1 MTVAGLTPRLR
12 EEGRLRMGDSEPIP
26 GKKHRRAVKLTEWRL
41 TSPNRDAIETAAKLW
56 GGEAHEWER
65 APGEQQQWE
74 VHTDASELNVLVPF
88 PQALEERQ
96 LYELYTAGGR
106 TRACNGQEEF
116 ISGGPCLCE
125 ADKRECKLTTHLL
138 VVLPELP
145 GIGVWRLTTS
155 GYNAAVELAGAMR
168 ILRSIHARS
177 HFATAALVLEQRQ
190 QKVPGQA
197 ERQFVVPV
205 LRLPYSL
212 AEAGLGGHL
221 PPALPAGVDP
231 ETGEIVSTAVGYE
244 TVSGSAPR
252 SVNPSEQGH
261 TVSAPRGGVGG
272 EDGSHRSPDME
283 GLRVGADTTSAEAAH
298 TLPSTEGA
306 SPNEERGG
314 EELRDTE
321 ADHSAAKTPDVT
333 PSRRPCLHLNGT
345 RSHERES
352 DGARVE
358 VCVDC
363 GAVIEMIRNPA

>member
-1 MTVAGLTPRLR
+1 VTVVDLTPRLR
-12 EEGRLRMGDSEPIP
+12 EEGRLRMGDSEPIK
-26 GKKHRRAVKLTEWRL
+26 GKKGRRPVKLTEWRL

-56 GGEAHEWER
+56 GGEAHEWAD

-88 PQALEERQ
+88 PQDLEQRQ

-106 TRACNGQEEF
+106 TRACNGREEF
-116 ISGGPCLCE
+116 LSGGPCLCE

-177 HFATAALVLEQRQ
+177 HFATAALVLEQRSQ
-190 QKVPGQA
+190 RIPGQA

-212 AEAGLGGHL
+212 AEAGLVSG
-221 PPALPAGVDP
+221 PARPALPAGVDP
-231 ETGEIVSTAVGYE
+231 ETGEIVSPAVGYE
-244 TVSGSAPR
+244 TGSGSAPR

-261 TVSAPRGGVGG
+261 QSSPVDRGRDPATGG
-272 EDGSHRSPDME
+272 
-283 GLRVGADTTSAEAAH
+283 DTTSAEAAS
-298 TLPSTEGA
+298 PSTSTQGA
-306 SPNEERGG
+306 SSDAAGEG
-314 EELRDTE
+314 EELRESDSTGSE
-321 ADHSAAKTPDVT
+321 PVDAAPPDVEP

-363 GAVIEMIRNPA
+363 GAVIELVRGPA

>member
-1 MTVAGLTPRLR
+1 
-12 EEGRLRMGDSEPIP
+12 MGDSEPIK
-26 GKKHRRAVKLTEWRL
+26 GKKGRRPVKLTEWRL
-41 TSPNRDAIETAAKLW
+41 TSPNREAIETAAKLW
-56 GGEAHEWER
+56 GGEAHEWTG

-74 VHTDASELNVLVPF
+74 VHTDVSELNVLVPF
-88 PQALEERQ
+88 PQALEEKQ

-125 ADKRECKLTTHLL
+125 PDNRECKLTTHLL

-177 HFATAALVLEQRQ
+177 HFATAALVLEQRSQ
-190 QKVPGQA
+190 RIPGQP
-197 ERQFVVPV
+197 EYQFVVPV

-212 AEAGLGGHL
+212 AEAGLVGHL

-231 ETGEIVSTAVGYE
+231 ETGEILAAGPESSGDTA
-244 TVSGSAPR
+244 
-252 SVNPSEQGH
+252 
-261 TVSAPRGGVGG
+261 
-272 EDGSHRSPDME
+272 
-283 GLRVGADTTSAEAAH
+283 GLRAPADRPAAAGSSATEAK
-298 TLPSTEGA
+298 PEETEVA
-306 SPNEERGG
+306 EMEREG
-314 EELRDTE
+314 EELRESDST
-321 ADHSAAKTPDVT
+321 APVPASVVAAPPDVT

-345 RSHERES
+345 RSHVRES

-363 GAVIEMIRNPA
+363 GAVIDMIRSPA

>member
-56 GGEAHEWER
+56 GGEAQEWEL

-88 PQALEERQ
+88 PQDLEQRQ

-177 HFATAALVLEQRQ
+177 HFATAELIIEQRQ
-190 QKVPGQA
+190 QRVPGQA
-197 ERQFVVPV
+197 ERQFIVPV

-231 ETGEIVSTAVGYE
+231 ETGEIVSPAKRALTEGEAE
-244 TVSGSAPR
+244 T
-252 SVNPSEQGH
+252 
-261 TVSAPRGGVGG
+261 TRGGQPVSFAGDTPSAIEAKPEETEVAETRSGG
-272 EDGSHRSPDME
+272 EGGDVDHPSARVP
-283 GLRVGADTTSAEAAH
+283 LR
-298 TLPSTEGA
+298 PS
-306 SPNEERGG
+306 
-314 EELRDTE
+314 
-321 ADHSAAKTPDVT
+321 
-333 PSRRPCLHLNGT
+333 SRRCRHLNGIT
-345 RSHERES
+345 L
-352 DGARVE
+352 DGD
-358 VCVDC
+358 CVDC
-363 GAVIEMIRNPA
+363 GAAVDPALGSLRHHGGPPAGAKRQGISAASRRRYVC

>member
-12 EEGRLRMGDSEPIP
+12 EEGRLRMGDSEPIK
-26 GKKHRRAVKLTEWRL
+26 GKKGRRPVKLTEWRL
-41 TSPNRDAIETAAKLW
+41 TSPNREAIETAAKLW
-56 GGEAHEWER
+56 GGEAHEWEG

-177 HFATAALVLEQRQ
+177 HFATAELVIEQRQ
-190 QKVPGQA
+190 QRVPGQA
-197 ERQFVVPV
+197 ERQFIVPV

-212 AEAGLGGHL
+212 AEAGLVSR
-221 PPALPAGVDP
+221 PAAPALPPAGVDP
-231 ETGEIVSTAVGYE
+231 ETGEITTSEGTDTPANGEARPREPQGTLSGEQPRGQGGSPHPDSVPSDDLSAGGSTSLHGDAVGHAD
-244 TVSGSAPR
+244 S
-252 SVNPSEQGH
+252 PSE
-261 TVSAPRGGVGG
+261 TRSGG
-272 EDGSHRSPDME
+272 EGGDVDHPSA
-283 GLRVGADTTSAEAAH
+283 RVPPR
-298 TLPSTEGA
+298 PS
-306 SPNEERGG
+306 
-314 EELRDTE
+314 
-321 ADHSAAKTPDVT
+321 
-333 PSRRPCLHLNGT
+333 SRRCRHLNGIT
-345 RSHERES
+345 L
-352 DGARVE
+352 DGD
-358 VCVDC
+358 CVDC
-363 GAVIEMIRNPA
+363 GEAMVVREAE

>member
-1 MTVAGLTPRLR
+1 
-12 EEGRLRMGDSEPIP
+12 MGDSEPIK
-26 GKKHRRAVKLTEWRL
+26 GKKGRRPVKLTEWRL
-41 TSPNRDAIETAAKLW
+41 TSPNREAIETAAKLW
-56 GGEAHEWER
+56 GGEAHEWEG

-88 PQALEERQ
+88 PQDLEERQ
-96 LYELYTAGGR
+96 LYELYTSGGR

-155 GYNAAVELAGAMR
+155 GRNAAQELAGTMR

-177 HFATAALVLEQRQ
+177 HFATATLSIVQ
-190 QKVPGQA
+190 QTVKVHGQP
-197 ERQFVVPV
+197 EYQFVVPV

-212 AEAGLGGHL
+212 ADAGLVGHL

-231 ETGEIVSTAVGYE
+231 ETGEILSGTAQPSERSGSPDERGKGAANPDTSATEAKPEETEVAEMEREGEEHRESDSTAPVPAS
-244 TVSGSAPR
+244 VVAAP
-252 SVNPSEQGH
+252 
-261 TVSAPRGGVGG
+261 
-272 EDGSHRSPDME
+272 
-283 GLRVGADTTSAEAAH
+283 
-298 TLPSTEGA
+298 
-306 SPNEERGG
+306 
-314 EELRDTE
+314 
-321 ADHSAAKTPDVT
+321 PDVT

-345 RSHERES
+345 RSHVRES

-358 VCVDC
+358 VCIDC
-363 GAVIEMIRNPA
+363 GAVIDLVRGSA

>member
-12 EEGRLRMGDSEPIP
+12 EEGRLRMGDSEPIK
-26 GKKHRRAVKLTEWRL
+26 GKKGRRPVKLTEWRL
-41 TSPNRDAIETAAKLW
+41 TSPNREAIETAAKLW
-56 GGEAHEWER
+56 GGEAHEWTG

-74 VHTDASELNVLVPF
+74 VLTDASELNVLVPF
-88 PQALEERQ
+88 PQELEERQ

-106 TRACNGQEEF
+106 TRACNGREEF

-125 ADKRECKLTTHLL
+125 PDKRECKLTTHLL
-138 VVLPELP
+138 VLLPELP

-212 AEAGLGGHL
+212 ADAGLGGHL

-231 ETGEIVSTAVGYE
+231 ETGEILEGDSGRAAPHKQAGSTPDIA
-244 TVSGSAPR
+244 AP
-252 SVNPSEQGH
+252 SK
-261 TVSAPRGGVGG
+261 
-272 EDGSHRSPDME
+272 
-283 GLRVGADTTSAEAAH
+283 TSATEATPEETEVADAVPEGEGPREREAAAAQA
-298 TLPSTEGA
+298 PSVA
-306 SPNEERGG
+306 
-314 EELRDTE
+314 
-321 ADHSAAKTPDVT
+321 
-333 PSRRPCLHLNGT
+333 PSGRPCLHLQGT
-345 RSHERES
+345 RTHQRES
-352 DGARVE
+352 DGAWIE
-358 VCVDC
+358 VCIGC
-363 GAVIEMIRNPA
+363 GRQIETITRSSV

>member
-12 EEGRLRMGDSEPIP
+12 EEGRLRMGDSEPIK
-26 GKKHRRAVKLTEWRL
+26 GKKGRRPVKLTEWRL

-56 GGEAHEWER
+56 GGEAHEWEG

-168 ILRSIHARS
+168 ILRTIHARS
-177 HFATAALVLEQRQ
+177 HFATAALVLEQRSQ
-190 QKVPGQA
+190 RIPGQA
-197 ERQFVVPV
+197 EYQFVVPV

-212 AEAGLGGHL
+212 AEAGLVGHL

-231 ETGEIVSTAVGYE
+231 ETGEIL
-244 TVSGSAPR
+244 SAPR
-252 SVNPSEQGH
+252 AQGLDRADRP
-261 TVSAPRGGVGG
+261 VAK
-272 EDGSHRSPDME
+272 
-283 GLRVGADTTSAEAAH
+283 GADPSATEA
-298 TLPSTEGA
+298 TPEETEVTDT
-306 SPNEERGG
+306 EREG
-314 EELRDTE
+314 EELRESDST
-321 ADHSAAKTPDVT
+321 APVPASVVAAPPDVT

-345 RSHERES
+345 RSHHRES

-363 GAVIEMIRNPA
+363 GAVIDLVRGSA

>member
-12 EEGRLRMGDSEPIP
+12 EEGRLRMGDSEPIA
-26 GKKHRRAVKLTEWRL
+26 GKKGRRPVKLTEWRL

-56 GGEAHEWER
+56 GGEAHEWEA

-74 VHTDASELNVLVPF
+74 VHTDVSELNVLVPF

-177 HFATAALVLEQRQ
+177 HFATAALVLEQRSQ
-190 QKVPGQA
+190 RVPGEA

-212 AEAGLGGHL
+212 ADAGLGGHL

-231 ETGEIVSTAVGYE
+231 ETGEIVSAPMVDSGGRDERPAPVG
-244 TVSGSAPR
+244 SGR
-252 SVNPSEQGH
+252 
-261 TVSAPRGGVGG
+261 
-272 EDGSHRSPDME
+272 
-283 GLRVGADTTSAEAAH
+283 GADTPSATEAK
-298 TLPSTEGA
+298 PEETEVTETR
-306 SPNEERGG
+306 PGG
-314 EELRDTE
+314 EGGDVDHPSARVPLR
-321 ADHSAAKTPDVT
+321 
-333 PSRRPCLHLNGT
+333 PSSRPCLHLEGT
-345 RSHERES
+345 RSHQRES
-352 DGARVE
+352 DGAWIE
-358 VCVDC
+358 VCIGCDRQ
-363 GAVIEMIRNPA
+363 IETITGSSV